1 MTVVILAFLA
11 LVVVLLVSGI
21 RIVPQAQVMVV
32 ERLGRFHR
40 VLTSGLNII
49 IPLVDLSRSISLRV
63 ENRYQLSRFVDLR
76 EQVMGFDKIPVIT
89 RDNVAME
96 VGSVIYYQ
104 VVDAV
109 KALYEIENLSLAIDQ
124 LTQTNI
130 RNVMGGLALDETLTS
145 RETLSTRLRLVLDD
159 ATEKWGVKV
168 TRVELKEIE
177 PPPQIK
183 AAMAMQ
189 MTAERERRASVTA
202 AEGQKTA
209 QILQAEGEKA
219 SRILR
224 AEGERDAAIAQ
235 AEGRRQA
242 ATLVAQGESAAIK
255 MVYGA
260 IHEGRATGDV
270 LAVKYLETLQA
281 IANGPANKFFIPY
294 EATAFLASFASIKD
308 ALKFDG
314 TKAPAPR
321 TPPTT

>member
-1 MTVVILAFLA
+1 MTFVIVAF
-11 LVVVLLVSGI
+11 LVVVAVILLSGI

-32 ERLGRFHR
+32 ERLGKFHA
-40 VLTSGLNII
+40 VLGSGLNII
-49 IPLVDLSRSISLRV
+49 IPLLDRTRSIILRV
-63 ENRYQLSRFVDLR
+63 ENRYQPSRFVDMR

-109 KALYEIENLSLAIDQ
+109 RALYEIENLSLAIDQ

-145 RETLSTRLRLVLDD
+145 RETLSTRLRVVLDE

-183 AAMAMQ
+183 SAMAVQ
-189 MTAERERRASVTA
+189 MTAERERRAAVTQ
-202 AEGQKTA
+202 AEGQKAA

-242 ATLVAQGESAAIK
+242 ATLLAQGESAAIK

-260 IHEGRATGDV
+260 IHDGRATGDV
-270 LAVKYLETLQA
+270 LAIKYFETLQA
-281 IANGPANKFFIPY
+281 IANGPANKFFVPY
-294 EATAFLASFASIKD
+294 EATALITAFSSVRD
-308 ALKFDG
+308 ALKV
-314 TKAPAPR
+314 PA
-321 TPPTT
+321 TSLLPPPPVER

>member
-1 MTVVILAFLA
+1 MTLVILVFLVVVVVILL
-11 LVVVLLVSGI
+11 SGV

-32 ERLGRFHR
+32 ERLGKFHA
-40 VLTSGLNII
+40 VLTSGLNVIV
-49 IPLVDLSRSISLRV
+49 PLLDRTRSIILRV
-63 ENRYQLSRFVDLR
+63 ENRYQPSRFVDMR

-104 VVDAV
+104 VIDPV

-130 RNVMGGLALDETLTS
+130 RNVMGSLSLDETLTS
-145 RETLSTRLRLVLDD
+145 RETLSTRLRVVLDE

-183 AAMAMQ
+183 AAMAVQ
-189 MTAERERRASVTA
+189 MTAERERRASVTQ

-255 MVYGA
+255 MVFGA

-270 LAVKYLETLQA
+270 LAIKYFETLQA
-281 IANGPANKFFIPY
+281 IASGPANKFFIPY
-294 EATAFLASFASIKD
+294 EATALLATFSSLRD
-308 ALKFDG
+308 AL
-314 TKAPAPR
+314 R
-321 TPPTT
+321 SSTPPPPPKVPA